1 MYNHSKFIS
10 GASTA
15 VIILLVVLLL
25 HAFGYDP
32 PDPPI
37 PEEGVEVNVGDSDF
51 GQGENP
57 EPASQAANYAPPA
70 AQEQV
75 LTQRTEATTPMHSN
89 PTPGN
94 VTNPAAVE
102 KPKVENKEPEINK
115 NALFPGKRNQNGGGS
130 QGNSQGQGN
139 QGKPDG
145 NPNSN
150 NYNGGGGRGGSFS
163 LVGRSAVSLPKP
175 VYNTN
180 QQGMVV
186 IRIWVNQQGRVTR
199 AEYEPKGSNTSNGE
213 LVANAKA
220 AAMKAVFNADAKAQ
234 EEQRGTITYI
244 FKL

>member
-1 MYNHSKFIS
+1 MNKPKYIS
-10 GASTA
+10 GACTA

-51 GQGENP
+51 GQGDNP
-57 EPASQAANYAPPA
+57 EPASQATSYAPPA

-75 LTQRTEATTPMHSN
+75 ITQRSESTTPMHSN

-102 KPKVENKEPEINK
+102 KPKAENKEPQINK

-130 QGNSQGQGN
+130 QGISQGQGN

-145 NPNSN
+145 NPNSS
-150 NYNGGGGRGGSFS
+150 NYAGNGGGNGNYS
-163 LVGRSAVSLPKP
+163 LVGRSAVTLPKP
-175 VYNTN
+175 VYNSN
-180 QQGMVV
+180 QQGTVV
-186 IRIWVNQQGRVTR
+186 IQIWVDQNGKVTR
-199 AEYEPKGSNTSNGE
+199 AEYQPKGSNTSDGK

-220 AAMKAVFNADAKAQ
+220 AALKARFNADPNAV
-234 EEQRGTITYI
+234 EEQKGTITYI
-244 FKL
+244 FRM